1 MAFDLVE
8 KSAAPGVPEN
18 LANQTL
24 EALAVEAL
32 ALAVILEDLAFEVL
46 VDTAETPKVGNLSG
60 QLDSEAFVA
69 LVVLVVLLAVLGAV
83 IETPEPEDCFLYREA
98 SVEFL

>member
-1 MAFDLVE
+1 LAFDLFE

-24 EALAVEAL
+24 EVLAVEAL
-32 ALAVILEDLAFEVL
+32 APAVILEDLAFEVL
-46 VDTAETPKVGNLSG
+46 VDTAETPKVGNLPG

-69 LVVLVVLLAVLGAV
+69 LVVLLAVLRAV